1 MSAGAYTRSPGSAKE
16 PAHPAEQP
24 SPPRLDRTPAAAER
38 TSQPVAHGGP
48 DPAVSITLA
57 LRLGAGE
64 EGLAPRLRA
73 ASCRAQSGRRID
85 VPPDDVV
92 GDRERPRRAGAGRSA
107 LGVDTDGK
115 IPPTLSEHVWLLVL

>member
-1 MSAGAYTRSPGSAKE
+1 MSAGAYTRTPGSAKE

-73 ASCRAQSGRRID
+73 ASCREQSGRRID

-92 GDRERPRRAGAGRSA
+92 ERHILTEAEFRRVADRVTVGR
-107 LGVDTDGK
+107 GK
-115 IPPTLSEHVWLLVL
+115 P